1 MGSDCLHEP
10 ETSRKGTGLVGL
22 EEVSFNLLC
31 PGLPASTTISHA
43 AISSLQNWISL
54 IHQTE
59 MATPAQSFY

>member
-1 MGSDCLHEP
+1 MGSDCRQEP
-10 ETSRKGTGLVGL
+10 ETYMKGTGLVGL

-31 PGLPASTTISHA
+31 PGLPASTTICHA
-43 AISSLQNWISL
+43 AISSPQSWISL

>member
-1 MGSDCLHEP
+1 MGSDLRQEP
-10 ETSRKGTGLVGL
+10 ETSMKGAGLVGL

-31 PGLPASTTISHA
+31 PGLPASTTICHTA
-43 AISSLQNWISL
+43 VSSPQSRTSL